1 MGCGRVGSSLATE
14 LELLGHTVSIIDQ
27 SREAFR
33 RLGPDF
39 KGRTISG
46 IGFDRDTLL
55 EAGIE
60 TADAFAAVSNG
71 DNSNILAARV
81 ARETYGVANVVA
93 RIYDPG
99 RAEIYQRLGIPTVA
113 TVLWAT
119 DQIMRRLVPE
129 GALMRIAIA
138 GAGNVGRAIARELLD
153 NGHEVLL
160 IDRDP
165 KALKLDS
172 VPDAQWLMADACEI
186 SSLDK
191 AALSTAQVL
200 VAATGDDKV
209 NLVASLLAK
218 TEYGVPRVVA
228 RINHP
233 KNEWMFDSSWGVD
246 VAVST
251 PRIIS
256 ALVEEA
262 VSVGDV
268 VRLFSFRQGE
278 ANLVELT
285 LPDDSSCIG
294 KTVEEIELPDNASL
308 AAIVRDGRVI
318 SPTAADV
325 FSAGDELLFVASAT
339 AEDLIKGCF
348 IKS

>member
-1 MGCGRVGSSLATE
+1 MGCGRVGSSLASE
-14 LELLGHTVSIIDQ
+14 LELLGHSVSIIDQ

-129 GALMRIAIA
+129 GSRSEWRDATGTI
-138 GAGNVGRAIARELLD
+138 ELA
-153 NGHEVLL
+153 EVH
-160 IDRDP
+160 P
-165 KALKLDS
+165 HN
-172 VPDAQWLMADACEI
+172 QWLGLPITAVEI
-186 SSLDK
+186 
-191 AALSTAQVL
+191 ATTARVAFLTRLAEGLVPNEHTVL
-200 VAATGDDKV
+200 QEGD
-209 NLVASLLAK
+209 LLHMIIE
-218 TEYGVPRVVA
+218 TSRV
-228 RINHP
+228 R
-233 KNEWMFDSSWGVD
+233 E
-246 VAVST
+246 
-251 PRIIS
+251 
-256 ALVEEA
+256 VETI
-262 VSVGDV
+262 
-268 VRLFSFRQGE
+268 L
-278 ANLVELT
+278 ANPPQER
-285 LPDDSSCIG
+285 S
-294 KTVEEIELPDNASL
+294 
-308 AAIVRDGRVI
+308 
-318 SPTAADV
+318 
-325 FSAGDELLFVASAT
+325 
-339 AEDLIKGCF
+339 
-348 IKS
+348 